1 VLPSIDANDKLTP
14 VLLSVVGGRVK
25 HLLPAVENHA
35 ASLSPMTV
43 AWLNNVCLDAPSPSA
58 DPSPQDTHN
67 LLIETLSRLS
77 TESSDQFIANELM
90 SMMRSMMDI
99 SQ

>member
-1 VLPSIDANDKLTP
+1 MLPSIDANDKLTP
-14 VLLSVVGGRVK
+14 VLLSVVGGWVK

-43 AWLNNVCLDAPSPSA
+43 AWLNNVCLDAPSSSA

-90 SMMRSMMDI
+90 STMRSMMDI